1 MATNKYQSSSYF
13 KYMSYVILLF
23 ASTII
28 LAADYNVL
36 DNFYQQYTIW
46 PVWNKLGIH
55 EELFFI
61 IK

>member
-1 MATNKYQSSSYF
+1 MATKKYQSSSYF

-36 DNFYQQYTIW
+36 DNFYQQYTI
-46 PVWNKLGIH
+46 
-55 EELFFI
+55 
-61 IK
+61 